1 MQYPIIEIPT
11 LLESAFNFLQWPA
24 MAVTLLSTCMVASSS
39 ETRRGWGFWSFILSN
54 FLWVL
59 WAWHIHAYALIFM
72 QIGLFL
78 LNVRGLSKNTINA
91 EK

>member
-1 MQYPIIEIPT
+1 MKIAK
-11 LLESAFNFLQWPA
+11 LLESTLSFLQWPA
-24 MAVTLLSTCMVASSS
+24 MAVTLISTWMVASPS
-39 ETRRGWGFWSFILSN
+39 ETRRAWGFWGFLLSN

-78 LNVRGLSKNTINA
+78 LNIRGLSKNTINA

>member
-1 MQYPIIEIPT
+1 M
-11 LLESAFNFLQWPA
+11 LESTLSFLQWPA
-24 MAVTLLSTCMVASSS
+24 MAVTLTSTWMVASPS
-39 ETRRGWGFWSFILSN
+39 ETKRAWGFWCFILSN
-54 FLWVL
+54 FLWVF

-78 LNVRGLSKNTINA
+78 LNVRGLSKNTTNA

>member
-24 MAVTLLSTCMVASSS
+24 MAVTLLSTWLVASAS
-39 ETRRGWGFWSFILSN
+39 ETKRAWGFWSFIFSN
-54 FLWVL
+54 FLWIL
-59 WAWHIHAYALIFM
+59 WALHIHSYALIFM